1 MLAGSQEGLAPLS
14 GRCCPYLIFLP
25 THSTEASFF
34 DYKKQLIHD
43 LLASE
48 QIVSLLSDDEQPIA
62 DPEEL
67 FLTRLYPFEY
77 VPEVVTQGQTF
88 ICCDVDIQSTVN
100 KTFLTPNLY
109 IWVFTHKT
117 KIMLPDGSV
126 RTDRLCSEIAKVL
139 NGSRYYGLGELE
151 LYSVRRFT
159 PIQDYL
165 GKVITFQTKDF
176 NRLSPSAKPVPSN
189 RKNR

>member
-1 MLAGSQEGLAPLS
+1 MQLYE
-14 GRCCPYLIFLP
+14 
-25 THSTEASFF
+25 FF

-77 VPEVVTQGQTF
+77 VPEVVTHGQTF

-117 KIMLPDGSV
+117 KMMLPDGSV

>member
-1 MLAGSQEGLAPLS
+1 MQLDE
-14 GRCCPYLIFLP
+14 
-25 THSTEASFF
+25 FF
-34 DYKKQLIHD
+34 DYKNQLIHD
-43 LLASE
+43 LLTNE
-48 QIVSLLSDDEQPIA
+48 QIVHLLSDDNQPVET
-62 DPEEL
+62 PEEL
-67 FLTRLYPFEY
+67 FLTQLFPYEY
-77 VPEVVTQGQTF
+77 VPEIVTQGRTF
-88 ICCDVDIQSTVN
+88 ICCDVDIQGTSN

-109 IWVFTHKT
+109 VWVFTQKT
-117 KIMLPDGSV
+117 KMMLPNGGV
-126 RTDRLCSEIAKVL
+126 RTDKLCSEIAKML

-176 NRLSPSAKPVPSN
+176 NRLSPSTKPVPSN